1 MVGTIHNKQFS
12 LVKQWEDPKGN
23 ADGACLFARYNTATL
38 PLAPFLHISQKVLY
52 HIILVLLPTNFSLS
66 TFVLVSLVTRYLSL
80 LLRSYQS

>member
-12 LVKQWEDPKGN
+12 LVKQWEDPGN

-38 PLAPFLHISQKVLY
+38 PLAPSLHMSQKVLY
-52 HIILVLLPTNFSLS
+52 HIILVLSPTNFSLS